1 MLHFTLIWNTF
12 VFLQL
17 FNMINC
23 RDVSATKMH
32 GFTGLTRNFLTWL
45 IILIIVA
52 VQWTSCFTFLGRPI
66 FEASMLVTYKQFFIC
81 VTSAASILLAN
92 CILKAI
98 PSRWIAKLPT
108 LDESKSLGGSSKLMA
123 AYDSQAK
130 AKAFKKK
137 EAPQA
142 VLQDDDEY
150 QHQ

>member
-1 MLHFTLIWNTF
+1 M
-12 VFLQL
+12 
-17 FNMINC
+17 
-23 RDVSATKMH
+23 
-32 GFTGLTRNFLTWL
+32 
-45 IILIIVA
+45 
-52 VQWTSCFTFLGRPI
+52 
-66 FEASMLVTYKQFFIC
+66 
-81 VTSAASILLAN
+81 TSAASILLAN